1 MELVKEPPQERRGVD
16 YSTMIFNAYEPGA
29 FRDTFGEIVDI
40 FEECHGSLSFEQAGS
55 DPHYSRVALN
65 ELRCRL
71 AFTPPEDLEGRN
83 RGQICLTLP
92 GAFFYLLDE
101 SAFCECFFRLSGLK
115 WFSHF
120 TRLDFQSTEL
130 EPQVDAEQML
140 GMVRDGKLWVKGA
153 RTWRPWEERNAANEL
168 TDGVTIYWGSGRS
181 EKTGKSYDKAKQ
193 KPHWPMPAVRDE
205 VVTRGKWARVHGDHL
220 IREMR
225 DAGTIAERLAVM
237 QKNATFALSQHLM
250 YHEVGAV
257 PTSDKNWVRTAKK
270 ADWYVK
276 RIGKATRPL
285 QRPKDQRLDLERA
298 VEAGLRQY
306 GRTFYRYAWETARR
320 TDAAFEDVT
329 AMLFARM
336 QASLT
341 EEDLSWLCPGG
352 SEQDLAEWRAHLA
365 EVKDDVALGNEHG
378 WLVER

>member
-1 MELVKEPPQERRGVD
+1 
-16 YSTMIFNAYEPGA
+16 
-29 FRDTFGEIVDI
+29 
-40 FEECHGSLSFEQAGS
+40 
-55 DPHYSRVALN
+55 
-65 ELRCRL
+65 
-71 AFTPPEDLEGRN
+71 
-83 RGQICLTLP
+83 
-92 GAFFYLLDE
+92 
-101 SAFCECFFRLSGLK
+101 
-115 WFSHF
+115 
-120 TRLDFQSTEL
+120 
-130 EPQVDAEQML
+130 
-140 GMVRDGKLWVKGA
+140 
-153 RTWRPWEERNAANEL
+153 
-168 TDGVTIYWGSGRS
+168 
-181 EKTGKSYDKAKQ
+181 
-193 KPHWPMPAVRDE
+193 
-205 VVTRGKWARVHGDHL
+205 
-220 IREMR
+220 MR